1 MKKVLFFASAIALMA
16 TACGPDQGGQTD
28 QPNWDEITEDGFYLS
43 GAATGAEG
51 VTVEWA
57 MAAGLNEVDGTNRD
71 GMYEKY
77 AWLEA
82 NKDFELVYHAAG
94 VNTRYSSAL
103 EDTIDGNDGNHA
115 EHPTILFKRGKLVI
129 GSEAPAM
136 QVAETGMYHIVLDLN
151 NAGDL
156 AEAQIVLAPAEWG
169 VRGDLN
175 GWGFTA
181 GEMSRAEDGTITYT
195 WTEQTLKAAQKFK
208 FAYGHGWKIQ
218 LDDAGKVKAN
228 TNLGWTSDS
237 DKTLLQGGADIVA
250 SASENGIYKITLTYK
265 NAGYAHGNSFTYS
278 IEKTGDVEVLVP
290 EHMYINGGVFGGEKW
305 DWTAETIVEM
315 TPVNGVDGSFWAVRY
330 LPAGAEFK
338 FSDVKAWDGDNF
350 GLDADGNK
358 VGANCKVEEAGLY
371 LFVINATP
379 TVTTGYVKPA
389 TVCGLDAAFGGW
401 EATNAGQVPYTVNA
415 DGTASI
421 TTTAAGV
428 FRSFAQIEGVDAWR
442 SEFSVL
448 DGKIVYRGNGGEF
461 NADTAMTV
469 EAGKTITLDFN
480 AGTATIQ

>member
-16 TACGPDQGGQTD
+16 TACGPDNGGQTD

-82 NKDFELVYHAAG
+82 NQDFELVYHAAG

-115 EHPTILFKRGKLVI
+115 DHPTILFKRGKLVI

-156 AEAQIVLAPAEWG
+156 AEAQIVLAPVEWG
-169 VRGDLN
+169 VRGGMN
-175 GWGFTA
+175 GWGFTP

-195 WTEQTLKAAQKFK
+195 WVDQSLAKGGKFK

-228 TNLGWTSDS
+228 TNLGVGMI
-237 DKTLLQGGADIVA
+237 QGGEDIAVEKA
-250 SASENGIYKITLTYK
+250 GLYKITLTFK
-265 NAGYAHGNSFTYS
+265 NAGYAHANSYS
-278 IEKTGDVEVLVP
+278 YTVECTQESALP
-290 EHMYINGGVFGGEKW
+290 DTMYIIGDGVGGW
-305 DWTAETIVEM
+305 DWATNAADMVS
-315 TPVNGVDGSFWAVRY
+315 VWGAAGKFWAVRHIE
-330 LPAGAEFK
+330 AGKGFK
-338 FSDVKAWDGDNF
+338 FCALKEWNGDFTGLGNDSGYTVDG
-350 GLDADGNK
+350 GN
-358 VGANCKVEEAGLY
+358 CFVETTGLY
-371 LFVINATP
+371 LIVVDLVNGGVSVA
-379 TVTTGYVKPA
+379 PA
-389 TVCGLDAAFGGW
+389 TIYGIGDAFGSWDAATHAF
-401 EATNAGQVPYTVNA
+401 TNNA

-421 TTTAAGV
+421 TTTAAGNLRMHV
-428 FRSFAQIEGVDAWR
+428 ALEGEDWWH
-442 SEFSVL
+442 SEFNL
-448 DGKIVYRGNGGEF
+448 YDGVIVYRGGGDDQ
-461 NADTAMTV
+461 AAVAVTAGQTV
-469 EAGKTITLDFN
+469 TLDFN
-480 AGTATIQ
+480 AGAGSIQ